1 MEQILSLF
9 GKVHSI
15 LL

>member
-1 MEQILSLF
+1 MEQMLSLF